1 MNIKTQERSMKKH
14 ITITIPTL
22 KSGNMK
28 WIYLFLGILI
38 TVSELQADPSV
49 DWVSDSYSSFDVIF
63 SGTGLG
69 WTGTV
74 TSPSGLWEVYSLN
87 YIRYPVGPGGLVVI
101 SSEGSGTFL
110 GQLPSQYP
118 PFDASDYHL
127 SSAVIGSFNS
137 YDDWFQPVAPINDSN
152 PLKYGYLT
160 QGNLPPGW
168 ENPYPYLDWSGN
180 STISI
185 TSIPDVNDVSTW
197 TWKAEVYASGTSLEV
212 VPEPSSLL
220 VFGFGAFGLAWVRRR
235 QR

>member
-1 MNIKTQERSMKKH
+1 MKKH
-14 ITITIPTL
+14 LSITILIL

-69 WTGTV
+69 WTGTN
-74 TSPSGLWEVYSLN
+74 TSPSGLWAVYSLN
-87 YIRYPVGPGGLVVI
+87 YIRYPVAAGLVAI
-101 SSEGSGTFL
+101 SSQGSGTFL

-118 PFDASDYHL
+118 PFKPSDYHL
-127 SSAVIGSFNS
+127 SSAVIGTFNS
-137 YDDWFQPVAPINDSN
+137 YDDYFQPVAPINDSN
-152 PLKYGYLT
+152 PLKYGYLA
-160 QGNLPPGW
+160 QGNLTPPGST
-168 ENPYPYLDWSGN
+168 NLYPYLDWSGN

-197 TWKAEVYASGTSLEV
+197 TWRAEVYASGTSLEV

-220 VFGFGAFGLAWVRRR
+220 VFGFGVFGLAWLRRR